1 MNEVEA
7 AGPLLRVHDLTVEFT
22 TRDGTVPVL
31 DRLSI
36 ELEAGATLGLVGE
49 SGCGKSMTALAIMGL
64 VPSPPGRIAGGSIL
78 FANEDLTRATDAHLR
93 DVRGNSISMI
103 FQEPMTSLNPVYTI
117 GEQIAEVLRRHQG
130 LGRRAAWERA
140 VELLDSVSIP
150 LPERRAHDYP
160 HHLSGG
166 MRQRVMIAIALA
178 CRPRILIADEP
189 TTALDVTVQAQ
200 IFDLLQALRD
210 ETGTSIILI
219 THDMGVV
226 AEMAERVVVMYA
238 GRLVEEGPVRRI
250 LSEPHHPYTQ
260 GLIASVPHLRTEVTD
275 EPEDLTEIPGI
286 VPSLAEF
293 GQERCL
299 FAPRCP
305 RATDRC
311 RRERPLLAGSG
322 EHRKAACW
330 HPGARRT

>member
-1 MNEVEA
+1 MIRQPT
-7 AGPLLRVHDLTVEFT
+7 GPLLRVRDLTVEFA

-31 DRLSI
+31 DRLSFD
-36 ELEAGATLGLVGE
+36 LDAGATLGLVGE
-49 SGCGKSMTALAIMGL
+49 SGCGKSMTALAVMGL
-64 VPSPPGRIAGGSIL
+64 VPSPPGRIAGGAVH
-78 FANEDLTRATDAHLR
+78 FEGDDLTRLPDAALR
-93 DVRGNSISMI
+93 DIRGNAISMI

-117 GEQIAEVLRRHQG
+117 GEQIAEVLRRHQA
-130 LGRRAAWERA
+130 LARRPAWERA

-150 LPERRAHDYP
+150 LPARRVHDYP
-160 HHLSGG
+160 HQLSGG

-200 IFDLLQALRD
+200 IFDLLQALRE
-210 ETGTSIILI
+210 ETGTAIILI

-226 AEMAERVVVMYA
+226 AEMTERVVVMYA
-238 GRLVEEGPVRRI
+238 GRMVEEGPVRDV

-260 GLIASVPHLRTEVTD
+260 GLIASVPHLTAEVSD
-275 EPEDLTEIPGI
+275 EPEDLAEIPGI

-293 GQERCL
+293 GRARCL

-305 RATDRC
+305 RVTGRC
-311 RRERPLLAGSG
+311 REARPALSATGT
-322 EHRKAACW
+322 HRKAACW
-330 HPGARRT
+330 HAGAGGT